1 MIIINYLAEIFPSV
15 FSLEAD
21 VKKQQDALNKFNS
34 GLNGLV
40 LDELLLSSI
49 RRTKAFHTVLM
60 MNNLIL
66 AWQLKIVLSVL
77 VL

>member
-1 MIIINYLAEIFPSV
+1 MIIINYLAEIFPSG
-15 FSLEAD
+15 FSLQAD